1 MMLKITKLIFTV
13 LLFVVVGCQQKQN
26 DRIVSSAVPDTALD
40 VNSQIIDLHSA
51 EQITPRAL
59 LTAISN
65 KPMVIVGEK
74 HDNPSHHLIEQW
86 LLEQLATIRPQ
97 GSVILEMVTTDQE
110 DAVKGVK
117 VGLKDSPY
125 VRERRIQELLAWN
138 TGWPWPL
145 YRGVI
150 MSSLQADYPVLAG
163 NISEDEVAEFYK
175 SQQLPEGHFSQLPA
189 VKQQMLHLIADMHG
203 GAICCEQV
211 ASMLAVQQQRDRFMA
226 QQLLKAPKPTLLIA
240 GAFHAASNLGVPLH
254 IRDLDSSQQPVVIM
268 LGEKGMNI
276 TRAEADYIW
285 YVDAVT
291 P

>member
-1 MMLKITKLIFTV
+1 MLKIMQLIFTG
-13 LLFVVVGCQQKQN
+13 LLFLAVGCQQKQN
-26 DRIVSSAVPDTALD
+26 DRITSSAVPDTALD
-40 VNSQIIDLHSA
+40 ATAQIIDLKTS

-59 LTAISN
+59 LKAISD

-86 LLEQLATIRPQ
+86 LLEQLATLRPQ
-97 GSVILEMVTTDQE
+97 GSVILEMITTDQQE
-110 DAVKGVK
+110 AVKTIEA
-117 VGLKDSPY
+117 GLKDNPY
-125 VRERRIQELLAWN
+125 IRERRIQELLAWN
-138 TGWPWPL
+138 IGWPWPL
-145 YRGVI
+145 YRTMI
-150 MSSLQADYPVLAG
+150 ISSLQADYPVLAG
-163 NISEDEVAEFYK
+163 NISEDKVTEFYK
-175 SQQLPEGHFSQLPA
+175 NRVRPEGQLSRQPAVIEKMSQL
-189 VKQQMLHLIADMHG
+189 IIEMHDEP
-203 GAICCEQV
+203 ICCEQV

-254 IRDLDSSQQPVVIM
+254 LQDLAPGQKPVVVM